1 MEHSSA
7 HQAGTAFRAN
17 ESRATTMK
25 KQLLFIPGPVT
36 VSAPVLAAMARP
48 LIDHRGSDFAELL
61 ERISTSMKQ
70 LFGTSADVVLLG
82 NSGTGGLEAAIASV
96 FSPRDIVLA
105 CPVGVFGKR
114 FISIART
121 YGLEVEVLD
130 TPFGHAVDPQALAAR
145 LAAPGAERIAGI
157 LLTHNETSTGVEN
170 DIAALAEAIGDH
182 PATVVVDSVSGLGA
196 SEFRMDEWGFD
207 IVVTASQKALA
218 APPGLAMVA
227 VGDRAWQRIEV
238 ARSPRFFLDLAKA
251 REFAANGQTPWTPPV
266 SIAFAVDVALERYLE
281 AGAEASWAR
290 HDRYAKAIRAAAE
303 ALGLEIFSQP
313 GAHSVTVV
321 AIRVPAGVD
330 AEALRRT
337 LRERDGI
344 VMGGGQ
350 QELKGKIIRMG
361 TMGDLTRGDIL
372 GAIGALEL
380 ALRDQG
386 HQHTPGAGVSAAL
399 EVFLAGERSPAL
411 AR

>member
-1 MEHSSA
+1 M
-7 HQAGTAFRAN
+7 Q
-17 ESRATTMK
+17 

-36 VSAPVLAAMARP
+36 VSEPVLAAMARP
-48 LIDHRGSDFAELL
+48 LIDHRGPEFAALL
-61 ERISTSMKQ
+61 ERISTGMQ
-70 LFGTSADVVLLG
+70 PIFGTSAEVVLLG
-82 NSGTGGLEAAIASV
+82 NSGTGGLEAAVASV
-96 FSPRDIVLA
+96 FSPRDVVLA

-114 FISIART
+114 FISIARS

-130 TPFGHAVDPQALAAR
+130 TAFGHAVDAQALAAR
-145 LAAPGAERIAGI
+145 LKGKGAQRIAGI

-170 DIAALAEAIGDH
+170 DMTALAEAIGDH

-218 APPGLAMVA
+218 VPPGLAMVA
-227 VGDRAWQRIEV
+227 VGDRAWERIEA
-238 ARSPRFFLDLAKA
+238 ARSPRFYLDLAKA
-251 REFAANGQTPWTPPV
+251 REFAKNGQTPWTPPV
-266 SIAFAVDVALERYLE
+266 SIAFALDVALERYH
-281 AGAEASWAR
+281 AQGAPAAWAR
-290 HDRYAKAIRAAAE
+290 HDLYARAIRAAAE

-321 AIRVPAGVD
+321 AIRVPAGLD
-330 AEALRRT
+330 ADALRRT

-361 TMGDLTRGDIL
+361 TMGDISRGDIL
-372 GAIGALEL
+372 GALGALEL
-380 ALRDQG
+380 ALREHG
-386 HQHTPGAGVSAAL
+386 HDHIAGAGVGAAL
-399 EVFLAGERSPAL
+399 EVFLTRDRAPAL